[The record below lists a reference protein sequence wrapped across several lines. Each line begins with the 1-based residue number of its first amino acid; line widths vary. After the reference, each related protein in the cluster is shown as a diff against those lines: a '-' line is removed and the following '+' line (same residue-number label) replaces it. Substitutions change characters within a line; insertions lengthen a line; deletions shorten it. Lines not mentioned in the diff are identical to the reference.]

1 MCVFITERSAASSLL
16 QELPWDQ
23 ASDVPHSDD
32 VVLDDA
38 DG

>member
-1 MCVFITERSAASSLL
+1 MCVCVVFSERSASVL

>member
-1 MCVFITERSAASSLL
+1 MCVFITETSAASFLL